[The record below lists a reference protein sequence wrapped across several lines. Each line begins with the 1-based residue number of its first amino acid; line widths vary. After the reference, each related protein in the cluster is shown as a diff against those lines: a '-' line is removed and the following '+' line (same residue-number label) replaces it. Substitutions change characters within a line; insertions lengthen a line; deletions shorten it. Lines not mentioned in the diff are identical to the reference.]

1 MYSLVSRLLSVVHN
15 VQSNHLLNPI
25 RTATKKAGGSVRN
38 GRDSVGKRLGVK
50 KFGGEFVI
58 PGNIIIRQRGKKYH
72 NGENV
77 GLGKDYT
84 IYAKATGWVHF
95 TFDNKRKRNFVH
107 VLNKNPH
114 FANMQKMAALARDPE
129 QSLENAKSVAYC

>member
-1 MYSLVSRLLSVVHN
+1 MSGTGVKYFWYTVKLFHQKVASKF
-15 VQSNHLLNPI
+15 
-25 RTATKKAGGSVRN
+25 TFCKT
-38 GRDSVGKRLGVK
+38 RLGVK

>member
-1 MYSLVSRLLSVVHN
+1 MYPVVSRLLPVVNTFHA
-15 VQSNHLLNPI
+15 NHLLNPI

-38 GRDSVGKRLGVK
+38 GRDSIGKRLGVK

-77 GLGKDYT
+77 GVGRDYT
-84 IYAKATGWVHF
+84 LYAKATGWIHF
-95 TFDNKRKRNFVH
+95 TFDHNRKRNFVH
-107 VLNKNPH
+107 VLNTNPH
-114 FANMQKMAALARDPE
+114 YPNMKKMAALAKEPE
-129 QSLENAKSVAYC
+129 IALKRAEEVASC